1 MELYKLIQVG
11 FSNVAPT
18 YCSSSLFKYN
28 SGTSY
33 GKDTEWSAT
42 AGAGYPAYVQ
52 VSNNTTLNVR
62 NNTDVQRQISGN
74 LTVDNGS
81 TLNMESLTSVSLSI
95 GLTVLGS
102 IINNGTVT
110 TSTSTE
116 RVKCIDFT
124 NSATGI
130 TNLSSNSGGDLEV
143 TDSIIDN
150 GTFNINYIVIIKSG
164 GSLRLLNN
172 LLCEGPNGGNAIT
185 LTSSTDILNTLT
197 LGKASVNSTIIG
209 IGIIRGDSSSS
220 ISILGTGAFGTIRF
234 N

>member
-1 MELYKLIQVG
+1 M
-11 FSNVAPT
+11 
-18 YCSSSLFKYN
+18 FKYN